1 MRTPPP
7 SFTAVGDR
15 SSTWL
20 DRLARRFDRPALQ
33 PLPPLYP
40 AWRDALLIL
49 ALFAA
54 SSGLIFLA
62 GFAVAEL
69 WPEGFAPGDPIRS
82 LCRWDCVWY
91 MTLIEQGY
99 DPVAS
104 KWPTGDGT
112 NWGFFPLL
120 PVVIRAAFAV
130 TGLEGM
136 GGAVVVSL
144 SLRLLGLVLFFLYVR
159 DLFGVPFARAA
170 TTLFALSPFAIHQS
184 VPMSEAVFVPAAI
197 ALFWLARRGAFA
209 ATAVAAVALSA
220 ARSSG
225 LFAVLSLGWIAISQ
239 FGARRLFTLSP
250 GTETAWL
257 ALTACGLGAALF
269 MLHLH
274 DHLGYALAF
283 SGAQVGWY
291 REFKFPLLTL
301 IDELN
306 LYAMTPMWAFYN
318 FINIL
323 FAAFGLWLAWRCL
336 KLRLGP
342 EALFVFIAITLGLVA
357 GASTSLPRF
366 TLGVFPIYVGFMAL
380 VVGPRAR
387 VITFAIAAVLQFVAT
402 VMWAMEFPHVM

>member
-1 MRTPPP
+1 MRAPPP
-7 SFTAVGDR
+7 TFTASSDR

-20 DRLARRFDRPALQ
+20 DRLARRFDRPALE
-33 PLPPLYP
+33 PLPPPYP
-40 AWRDALLIL
+40 GWRDALLIL
-49 ALFAA
+49 GLFIA
-54 SSGLIFLA
+54 SSTLILLA
-62 GFAVAEL
+62 GYAVAHL
-69 WPEGFAPGDPIRS
+69 WPEGFAPGDPIKS
-82 LCRWDCVWY
+82 LCRWDCIWY
-91 MTLIEQGY
+91 MSLIEQGY
-99 DPVAS
+99 DPVAA

-120 PVVIRAAFAV
+120 HVTISAVFAV
-130 TGLEGM
+130 TGLEGV
-136 GGAVVVSL
+136 GGAMMVSMG
-144 SLRLLGLVLFFLYVR
+144 LRLIGLFLFFLYVR
-159 DLFGVPFARAA
+159 DLFGVSFARAA
-170 TTLFALSPFAIHQS
+170 TILFAFSPFAVHQA
-184 VPMSEAVFVPAAI
+184 VPMSEAAFVPVSI
-197 ALFWLARRGAFA
+197 AFFWLARRGAFA

-225 LFAVLSLGWIAISQ
+225 LFAVLSLGWIAIGR

-274 DHLGYALAF
+274 DHLGHALAF

-291 REFKFPLLTL
+291 REFKFPLLTI
-301 IDELN
+301 IDEVN

-318 FINIL
+318 FINIV

-342 EALFVFIAITLGLVA
+342 EALFIFIAITLGLVA

-366 TLGVFPIYVGFMAL
+366 TFGLFPL
-380 VVGPRAR
+380 VVAFMTLVPSPRAR
-387 VITFAIAAVLQFVAT
+387 LITFVVAAGLQFVAT